1 MLEGDV
7 QLIQHHQADGRIA
20 QQFPG
25 HRPRRFGGSD
35 VALTV
40 LGFPGKPFAH
50 HMKTHLLGK
59 APEEQLFAG
68 TVAALDE
75 LHHAALHAVPH
86 GAGKHAEGRTA
97 LALAV
102 AGQHQQQATLVR
114 GIGDALV
121 DHGFFALHARQVAFV
136 TIGGISHG
144 GALR

>member
-1 MLEGDV
+1 MFSSSRTN
-7 QLIQHHQADGRIA
+7 GRVA

-25 HRPRRFGGSD
+25 HRPGGFGGGD
-35 VALTV
+35 VALAI
-40 LGFPGKPFAH
+40 LGFPGKTFAH
-50 HMKTHLLGK
+50 HMKAHLLGK
-59 APEEQLFAG
+59 ASEEQLFARA
-68 TVAALDE
+68 VAALDE

-86 GAGKHAEGRTA
+86 GAGKHAESRTA
-97 LALAV
+97 LAFAV